1 MLSWKERA
9 DIIHRTVTAGLKHYT
24 KEDARF
30 MAVFLAGEVGELC
43 NLIKKEWME
52 EFGVAKSQ
60 GDKKD
65 AIKYELADVR
75 ISLEILA
82 KCFDVNLERACS
94 EKLTICEA
102 RWPEAGQAVMK
113 AERSKTPAKKASPEE
128 TREVLSAAC
137 GLLSD
142 WVDAHSSGNSHL
154 AYDSMGIVKRWQRGD
169 FLE

>member
-9 DIIHRTVTAGLKHYT
+9 DIIHRTVTSGLKHYT

-60 GDKKD
+60 GDKRE
-65 AIKYELADVR
+65 AIRMELADVR
-75 ISLEILA
+75 ICLELLA
-82 KCFDVNLERACS
+82 KCFEVNLERACG

-102 RWPEAGQAVMK
+102 RWPEAGEAVLRV
-113 AERSKTPAKKASPEE
+113 ERSKAPKKPATTEEMKDALGRASQ
-128 TREVLSAAC
+128 
-137 GLLSD
+137 LLED
-142 WVDAHSSGNSHL
+142 WVGSQSEGYSASL
-154 AYDSMGIVKRWQRGD
+154 AYDSMEIVRRWQRGD
-169 FLE
+169 FL